1 MYRQM
6 YFNKFTVYIYKY
18 MYMHACIYIYI
29 HMHVYMHICNDWLV
43 IYLNMNNQLGEN
55 ILRKDL

>member
-1 MYRQM
+1 
-6 YFNKFTVYIYKY
+6 
-18 MYMHACIYIYI
+18 MYMHACIYI